1 MSLSLRYV
9 NLTTD
14 VKHVHILYSQIWQE
28 SDILKLFPTVAA
40 HKHTVCGCWKKKTLL
55 TEWWRIQIRRSQ
67 IMSMSEHRSGY
78 AELSP
83 HTHTHARTHTH
94 GQRHTWFYYDTRYSW
109 MSDRLL
115 LNSPSGI
122 YKTPLSVYL
131 WVICSLS
138 ASWCLQKWLLLV
150 KQIYSTK
157 YCGCNRTKLDPQIN
171 CGCEEKCR
179 MWQDF
184 WLFVLQEIHMLQK
197 TNLINFIRVQ
207 TDISLYN

>member
-1 MSLSLRYV
+1 MYTSYTLKYDRRVTSLNYSLRSRHTSTLSADAERKKPCQRSDGGYRLGEV
-9 NLTTD
+9 RLCQCQNIDLD
-14 VKHVHILYSQIWQE
+14 MLYC
-28 SDILKLFPTVAA
+28 L
-40 HKHTVCGCWKKKTLL
+40 
-55 TEWWRIQIRRSQ
+55 
-67 IMSMSEHRSGY
+67 
-78 AELSP
+78 
-83 HTHTHARTHTH
+83 HTHTHARTHARTHTH

-150 KQIYSTK
+150 KQIYSMK

-179 MWQDF
+179 MWQGF

-207 TDISLYN
+207 TDISLYK